1 MPRAVFDSF
10 AILAWLYGEPAK
22 AYVSGLLDRVAD
34 GTLWG
39 AVCSVN
45 LGEVYYRVSR
55 TRGSDVAEAYLHM
68 LRQLPWQVLPATD
81 DLVWAAA
88 RLKAQY
94 PLSYADAFALACAQ
108 AHDAALV
115 TNDPELVQTPHGT
128 PVLWQTDAA
137 AE

>member
-1 MPRAVFDSF
+1 MPRVVFD
-10 AILAWLYGEPAK
+10 ACAVLAWLWGEPGGQF
-22 AYVSGLLDRVAD
+22 VEGLVTEVAE
-34 GTLWG
+34 GKRWG
-39 AVCSVN
+39 AVSLVN
-45 LGEVYYRVSR
+45 LGEVYYRTYR
-55 TRGSDVAEAYLHM
+55 EQGAENAENDREM
-68 LRQLPWQVLPATD
+68 LLQLPWQVLPATD

-108 AHDAALV
+108 QQQAALV